1 MPEVTQQECIEQFLA
16 SWQGLEGYERVNYPD
31 YFGDLCI
38 ALEAERPPP
47 QGTIAGDRSLV

>member
-47 QGTIAGDRSLV
+47 QGTIAGDRSPV